1 MSVIF
6 VSDVEGSSSILLVK
20 MVIITNMIVN
30 ASTDGS
36 LSKRTLVKVSEYS
49 ILQIFNVQSLS

>member
-1 MSVIF
+1 MAVIF